1 MLTRGGPQKLPA
13 SAPNS
18 CPDSHI
24 QGQIWLA
31 LTSYHNWPVP
41 MGDHRLLRWL
51 LLVVVVVV
59 VVVFLLVTTIIFAV
73 QANSKACK
81 DGLRAEQECRNG
93 THFLEHQLRRA
104 QEVLRGTETQAAICN
119 QTVVT
124 LRASLEMAKADRRE
138 QLARVQELEGDT
150 AALKQQ
156 LQNALAEVERLRQRN
171 DGASGGNNDPASSA
185 NALSPLVAAVFL
197 PLGLWDLQA

>member
-59 VVVFLLVTTIIFAV
+59 FLLVTTIIFAV

-104 QEVLRGTETQAAICN
+104 QEVLQGTETQAAICN

-124 LRASLEMAKADRRE
+124 LRASLEMAKADSRE
-138 QLARVQELEGDT
+138 QLSRVQELEGET

>member
-1 MLTRGGPQKLPA
+1 
-13 SAPNS
+13 
-18 CPDSHI
+18 
-24 QGQIWLA
+24 
-31 LTSYHNWPVP
+31 

-124 LRASLEMAKADRRE
+124 LRDSLEMAKADRRE

>member
-1 MLTRGGPQKLPA
+1 DGVSQAAPTPLPQGLKAGTQPRRARGHNPA
-13 SAPNS
+13 EKKTPLLQETETESQPTAS
-18 CPDSHI
+18 R
-24 QGQIWLA
+24 
-31 LTSYHNWPVP
+31 VP
-41 MGDHRLLRWL
+41 IKSL
-51 LLVVVVVV
+51 
-59 VVVFLLVTTIIFAV
+59 